1 MDEMDVA
8 THVMYPSMFLR
19 PLARHP
25 EVEVALARGYNRW
38 LASIWAQE
46 EQRLRWTVIVPTLE
60 MDLANEELH
69 YGKEHG
75 ARGLFMRGFEGEHRL
90 TDPYPFPLWA
100 EAEKLDMPICIHAA
114 MGNFAFFDYFGRD
127 AGFSTFKLPAVGAFH
142 GIIMKTCTNAFPTCA
157 GGSSRSVHRG
167 CRTP

>member
-75 ARGLFMRGFEGEHRL
+75 ACGRFMRGIEGEHRL
-90 TDPYPFPLWA
+90 TDPYLFPLWA

-127 AGFSTFKLPAVGAFH
+127 EGLSTFKLSAVGAFH
-142 GIIMKTCTNAFPTCA
+142 DIIMKTCTNAFPTCA